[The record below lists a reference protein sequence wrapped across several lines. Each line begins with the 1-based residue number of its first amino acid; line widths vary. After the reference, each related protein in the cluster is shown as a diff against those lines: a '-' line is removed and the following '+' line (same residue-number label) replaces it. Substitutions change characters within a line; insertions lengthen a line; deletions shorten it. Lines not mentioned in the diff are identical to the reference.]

1 MFLDVLS
8 ADLYII
14 DIPSSCT
21 RILLVPSFPSPNGGV
36 VPATPLQQWNAL
48 QQSHVSVTMSEAL
61 LQKATIE
68 QVMLVALKC
77 CGQEDAMD
85 SAEPL
90 FLTFL
95 MQECV
100 FFREYLTFKVESHFT
115 FRFRLTPEPLSVC
128 QWSIGTFLK

>member
-1 MFLDVLS
+1 MGDRRHTRSLRWEKMCFWMFLS

-14 DIPSSCT
+14 DIPSSCN

-68 QVMLVALKC
+68 QVMLAALKC
-77 CGQEDAMD
+77 CGQEDATD

-95 MQECV
+95 MQEC
-100 FFREYLTFKVESHFT
+100 FFSEST
-115 FRFRLTPEPLSVC
+115 
-128 QWSIGTFLK
+128 